1 MKFMK
6 AGEDV
11 SNEKL
16 KLQANM
22 MIDQIKSA
30 SKQHDDYQ
38 DSEEEE
44 KQKKQSIF
52 GGSSKF
58 SAGAK
63 MKFDNGPQM
72 PDAETIAQAAKEM
85 FLK

>member
-44 KQKKQSIF
+44 K
-52 GGSSKF
+52 
-58 SAGAK
+58 
-63 MKFDNGPQM
+63 
-72 PDAETIAQAAKEM
+72 
-85 FLK
+85 